1 MRAQY
6 LKLRDSIHVGERL
19 PSKFEFAM
27 ASLELLLSNLLQQR
41 TKFSG
46 MLLPRMMAFQDLYKY
61 DYSQRDQVIITID
74 LKKSWEQKRF
84 VSQGPAPLV
93 FNTNVGGP

>member
-19 PSKFEFAM
+19 LSKFEFAM

-74 LKKSWEQKRF
+74 LKKGKRF
-84 VSQGPAPLV
+84 
-93 FNTNVGGP
+93 

>member
-27 ASLELLLSNLLQQR
+27 ASLELLLINLLQQR
-41 TKFSG
+41 TKFLG
-46 MLLPRMMAFQDLYKY
+46 MLLPRMMAFQDL
-61 DYSQRDQVIITID
+61 
-74 LKKSWEQKRF
+74 
-84 VSQGPAPLV
+84 
-93 FNTNVGGP
+93 